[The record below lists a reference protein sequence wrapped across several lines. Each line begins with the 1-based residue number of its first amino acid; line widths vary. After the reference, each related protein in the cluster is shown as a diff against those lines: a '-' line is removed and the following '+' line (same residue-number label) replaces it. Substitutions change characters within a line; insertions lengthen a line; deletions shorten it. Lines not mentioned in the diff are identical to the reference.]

1 MILGISILNAPEVTF
16 KMNSLHRQQEHQALE
31 ALWKEM
37 GRLKG
42 DRQAVREN
50 LAAGV
55 PVYYREKDTPR
66 GLQIKEYP
74 DGAKNWFGSLAPEIR
89 LSAHY
94 EHSTSTTVDV
104 RWVER
109 CREIDTCQKVRH
121 RRAHSAD

>member
-1 MILGISILNAPEVTF
+1 MT
-16 KMNSLHRQQEHQALE
+16 SLHRQQEHQALE

-55 PVYYREKDTPR
+55 PVYYREKDTPQ

-74 DGAKNWFGSLAPEIR
+74 DGRKELVRFSRAGDTVIR
-89 LSAHY
+89 TL
-94 EHSTSTTVDV
+94 
-104 RWVER
+104 
-109 CREIDTCQKVRH
+109 
-121 RRAHSAD
+121 